1 MFQFYLGIYS
11 FYFLLYF
18 RFLIFTIIILPTF
31 GFTSIGA
38 VMQAF
43 TGQINHMQ
51 PNATGQTDV
60 EADSFP
66 WECIFVPDSGASFVN
81 YVITASMIGCGF
93 ELIRLF
99 DVLIYILRVCYS
111 RSKAETAFIQNVLVV
126 SEFRFGEQYAKLL
139 MILCMVVMYSMLCPL
154 ITPFGVLYFIIKY
167 YTDRQNL
174 MYGYKPSKINKK
186 VHSTAIHYVVLCAL
200 ILQFVMMTFFL
211 IRNGLNNLRLISSFS
226 IGVFLLSLNIY
237 SAQLWSHACEK
248 LSPIDYLECNYIQED
263 DVEDEKK
270 KNDIYLPIT
279 LMSLEEK
286 TKYRE
291 YVAFKENKS
300 SRNAQGYGALGST
313 FNKALLFS
321 NKIKRPFKQNNH
333 DE

>member
-1 MFQFYLGIYS
+1 M
-11 FYFLLYF
+11 
-18 RFLIFTIIILPTF
+18 PTF
-31 GFTSIGA
+31 GYTSIGA
-38 VMQAF
+38 VMQAL
-43 TGQINHMQ
+43 TSGR
-51 PNATGQTDV
+51 
-60 EADSFP
+60 ADGEEESFP

-99 DVLIYILRVCYS
+99 DVLLYIFRVCYS

-186 VHSTAIHYVVLCAL
+186 VHSTAIHYVILCAL

-211 IRNGLNNLRLISSFS
+211 IRNGLNNLKMRSSFS
-226 IGVFLLSLNIY
+226 IGVFLLCLNIY
-237 SAQLWSHACEK
+237 SAQLWSNTCEK
-248 LSPIDYLECNYIQED
+248 LSPIDYLECNYMREED
-263 DVEDEKK
+263 GEEE

-291 YVAFKENKS
+291 YIAFKENKS
-300 SRNAQGYGALGST
+300 SHNSQGGYGALGST
-313 FNKALLFS
+313 FNKALLFP
-321 NKIKRPFKQNNH
+321 NKIKHPFKKNNH
-333 DE
+333 EE